1 MSSYLIFKLISIAVM
16 LVIILI
22 IVIGKK
28 PNKQEENTKP
38 DDTSENKPENN
49 IFLYKRTGLY
59 HLEYKLIPL
68 YLDEIKKSPENIKKL
83 YDLSYWEKD
92 IEMFWPSNSINWDDF
107 SCEIF
112 GDVDSKCLIVYEF
125 PKPFDVPLAKYGAV
139 YINKP
144 EQYYSYYTLELSYN
158 KYVLGSTSSEQHLN
172 YGLRENLNKDEFVA
186 EIITTLGIDD
196 SILQNKRL
204 IQKKFSIS
212 DFIDLTEITD
222 DNYNEFIHDNQ
233 CAIVCFYDL
242 ISVHSKI
249 MLPVLSDY
257 ATEFKDRIK
266 VGIYD
271 VYGIGNET
279 VRENNKITAMPT
291 FLFFKNG
298 LLEKKHIG
306 ICRKDD
312 LKKWFEELCL

>member
-16 LVIILI
+16 LVILLI
-22 IVIGKK
+22 IISGKK
-28 PNKQEENTKP
+28 SNKQKENTKP
-38 DDTSENKPENN
+38 VDTSENKPENN

-59 HLEYKLIPL
+59 RLEFKLIPL
-68 YLDEIKKSPENIKKL
+68 YLDEIKKSPENTKKL

-107 SCEIF
+107 SCEIL
-112 GDVDSKCLIVYEF
+112 GDIETKCLIVYEF
-125 PKPFDVPLAKYGAV
+125 PEPFDVPLAKYGAV
-139 YINKP
+139 YINKL
-144 EQYYSYYTLELSYN
+144 EHIVNYYTLELSYN

-172 YGLRENLNKDEFVA
+172 FGSRENLNKDEFVA

-196 SILQNKRL
+196 SILQKTHM

-212 DFIDLTEITD
+212 DFIDLLEITD
-222 DNYNEFIHDNQ
+222 DNYNEFITNNQ
-233 CAIVCFYDL
+233 RAIVCFYDL

-306 ICRKDD
+306 ICRKDY
-312 LKKWFEELCL
+312 LQKWLEELCL